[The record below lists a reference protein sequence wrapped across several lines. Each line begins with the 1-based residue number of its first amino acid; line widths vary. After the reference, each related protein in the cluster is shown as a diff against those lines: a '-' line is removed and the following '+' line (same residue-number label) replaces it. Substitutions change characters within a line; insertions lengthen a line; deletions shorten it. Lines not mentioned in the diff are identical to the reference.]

1 LTTKRQKRQAMHRVN
16 IIGAEKKLR
25 QAKFFL
31 GLLEEA
37 STTKGDV
44 ERLEFVYSACLTAA
58 QSVFYVLNATGGG
71 NFKRIHQQ
79 WRERLPEVERS
90 KFNKMVGRRDDDV
103 HHASTDTEL
112 LGKAVPESRTAYR
125 IVEPHIFGE
134 PAVVEWE
141 NPDGTRVS
149 APVLRGAIGLYIE
162 QQGRPVEATTACREF
177 IERLQSL
184 LADVK
189 AATGT
194 E

>member
-1 LTTKRQKRQAMHRVN
+1 MQPVS

-37 STTKGDV
+37 STTRGDV

-58 QSVFYVLNATGGG
+58 QSAFYVLNATGGETF
-71 NFKRIHQQ
+71 NRVHQQ
-79 WRERLPEVERS
+79 WRARLPAGERS
-90 KFNKMVGRRDDDV
+90 KFNKMVRRRDDDV

-112 LGKAVPESRTAYR
+112 LGKAVPESRTAYA
-125 IVEPHIFGE
+125 IVEPLIFGE

-141 NPDGTRVS
+141 NPDGTKVS
-149 APVLRGAIGLYIE
+149 GPVLRGAIGLYIE

-189 AATGT
+189 AGTGT